1 MKFLDSVLATGFMVS
16 SFAEPVK
23 YRPLK
28 LERRLNHLHENSEA
42 NSNESAINGLE
53 KLFAAGG
60 VIGALVASSCC
71 IVPLVFVSLGIS
83 GAWIGSL
90 TALEPYKPHFLAVTG
105 LALAAGFWHV
115 YFKPKPA
122 CENESFCVRPMSG
135 LITHSALWIA
145 TVIALLSAT
154 IDFWAPLF
162 Y

>member
-1 MKFLDSVLATGFMVS
+1 MKFLDPVLATGFMVS
-16 SFAEPVK
+16 SIAEPVK
-23 YRPLK
+23 YRLRK
-28 LERRLNHLHENSEA
+28 MERTLNHFHENSGV
-42 NSNESAINGLE
+42 NSNEGGSNGHE

-60 VIGALVASSCC
+60 VFGALIASSCC
-71 IVPLVFVSLGIS
+71 IVPLVLVSLGIS
-83 GAWIGSL
+83 GTWIGSL
-90 TALEPYKPHFLAVTG
+90 TALEPYKPLFLAVTG

-122 CENESFCVRPMSG
+122 CAHESYCARPMSG

>member
-1 MKFLDSVLATGFMVS
+1 MVS
-16 SFAEPVK
+16 SIAEPVK
-23 YRPLK
+23 YKPRK
-28 LERRLNHLHENSEA
+28 MERELNHFHERTEP
-42 NSNESAINGLE
+42 NSNEVGSSGHG

-60 VIGALVASSCC
+60 VFGALLASSCC
-71 IVPLVFVSLGIS
+71 IVPLVLVSLGIS
-83 GAWIGSL
+83 GTWIGSL
-90 TALEPYKPHFLAVTG
+90 TALEPYKPLFLAVTG

-122 CENESFCVRPMSG
+122 CADESYCARPLSG
-135 LITHSALWIA
+135 LITHFALWIA